1 MLLFLPQIIPF
12 QKTFLNKS
20 LKSFSSSASIAS
32 VNSSISKHLGSD
44 QETGAVH
51 DVEKLPE

>member
-32 VNSSISKHLGSD
+32 VNSSISKHSGSD
-44 QETGAVH
+44 QENWGSAWR
-51 DVEKLPE
+51 KNLPE

>member
-1 MLLFLPQIIPF
+1 MLLFLPQIILF